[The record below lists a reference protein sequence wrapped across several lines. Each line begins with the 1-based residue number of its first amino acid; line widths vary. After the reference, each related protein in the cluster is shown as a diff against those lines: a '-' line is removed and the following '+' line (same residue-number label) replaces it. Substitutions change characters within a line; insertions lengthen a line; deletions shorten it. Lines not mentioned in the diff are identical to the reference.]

1 MTDSAFI
8 VRKPDDC
15 SLNHKY
21 CLTLILAVE
30 LASLQA
36 SSCKLKSSAMSSF
49 ISFRNYLIFL
59 LPLSVSQDIFL
70 LLEIA
75 SAKKKSINRA
85 KEHKISIGKNWNKLL
100 GKQQEVC
107 I

>member
-21 CLTLILAVE
+21 CLTLILA
-30 LASLQA
+30 SLQT

-49 ISFRNYLIFL
+49 IIFRNYLIFL